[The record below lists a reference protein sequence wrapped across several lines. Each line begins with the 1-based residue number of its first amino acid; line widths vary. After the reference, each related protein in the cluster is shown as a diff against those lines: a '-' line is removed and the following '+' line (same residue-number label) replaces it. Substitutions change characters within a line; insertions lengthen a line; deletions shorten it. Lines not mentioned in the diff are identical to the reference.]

1 MIQQLNFSH
10 SSNCGHYYNNPSVT
24 RLHMPEWSTL
34 GIMAGKSMFGRDGN
48 DLEPEAPVSSLAA
61 AEGFAIVIC

>member
-1 MIQQLNFSH
+1 
-10 SSNCGHYYNNPSVT
+10 
-24 RLHMPEWSTL
+24 MPEWSTL

-61 AEGFAIVIC
+61 AEGFAMSFVDNVSSCASSCALYRGPV